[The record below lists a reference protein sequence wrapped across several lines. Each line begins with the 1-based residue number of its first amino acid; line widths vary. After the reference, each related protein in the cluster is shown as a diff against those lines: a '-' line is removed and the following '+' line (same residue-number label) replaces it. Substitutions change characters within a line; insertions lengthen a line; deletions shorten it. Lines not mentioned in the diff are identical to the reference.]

1 MPKPDK
7 FSDHKKIVW
16 GHRLRRYLNFLVGG
30 TVMKLTVQRCVYSIG
45 ARKSTRKLTKLTETA
60 ALRRRVTISQ

>member
-30 TVMKLTVQRCVYSIG
+30 TVMKLTVQRFVYCVG
-45 ARKSTRKLTKLTETA
+45 ARKSTCKLTKITESCKA
-60 ALRRRVTISQ
+60 SVR